1 VQRCQVSEASAM
13 RVSVVKGYRV
23 VSIDRFLLFSG
34 LRRYGRKLQRRTRD
48 NERENGKSER
58 PRKE

>member
-1 VQRCQVSEASAM
+1 MSEASAM